1 MSKEIKFIKIVI
13 IQIQIKQGFS
23 KVTKMMIA
31 MNIIACFVIKI
42 YHKMWIM
49 LKNRTKENYVN
60 NL

>member
-1 MSKEIKFIKIVI
+1 MIMSKEIKFIKIVI

-42 YHKMWIM
+42 YHKM
-49 LKNRTKENYVN
+49 
-60 NL
+60 